1 MAPSNGTALQSYSS
15 RSMFLC
21 HLAVAPSNGRRH
33 HSVAPWTLG
42 PSNGTQ
48 QWHPAMPLKKIE
60 ARTPIGYSSRQW
72 GTNEYEKSLSK
83 CESQVINDVACR
95 ELPHNQPLLL
105 ITPQHILC
113 KATHLCPGKVRQQHL
128 LAGLF
133 IFPLCK
139 NVFPLMTWF
148 PQLFHLTPC
157 RSYLAK
163 SCCLI
168 LPELM
173 VKLFFYQSCKAQ
185 LGER

>member
-1 MAPSNGTALQSYSS
+1 MSPCGGTQQWPAAS
-15 RSMFLC
+15 F
-21 HLAVAPSNGRRH
+21 GG
-33 HSVAPWTLG
+33 TLD
-42 PSNGTQ
+42 PGTQ
-48 QWHPAMPLKKIE
+48 QWHSTMASSNATQKFE
-60 ARTPIGYSSRQW
+60 ARIGYSSRQW

-95 ELPHNQPLLL
+95 ELPHNQALLL

-157 RSYLAK
+157 SSYLAK